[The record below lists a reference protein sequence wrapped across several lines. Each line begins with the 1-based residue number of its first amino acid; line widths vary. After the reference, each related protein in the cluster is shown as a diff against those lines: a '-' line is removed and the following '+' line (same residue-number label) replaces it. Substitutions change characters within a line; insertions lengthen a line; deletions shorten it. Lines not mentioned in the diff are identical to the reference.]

1 MSKKFDSINLWMTT
15 SRIETLVDGIF
26 AIAMTLLVLSIGVPD
41 ISTSLS
47 ESAFQQQLWVLW
59 PKLMCYALS
68 FWILAGFWRNN
79 HQQFYFIKRSDP
91 TLITI
96 NIFWLLCIALMPF
109 STEIIA
115 EYGGSYFT
123 ANIIFQ
129 LNLFLAG
136 FIYIL
141 NWQYAVR
148 KGLVDENIDGKTL
161 KLMNVSNL
169 SLPVLSL
176 LALGL
181 SYYVLAWSSLV
192 YLAHPIL
199 KKIIEKRYERTLNS

>member
-1 MSKKFDSINLWMTT
+1 MSNRTNTLNLWMTT

-26 AIAMTLLVLSIGVPD
+26 SIAMTLLVLSIGVPD
-41 ISTSLS
+41 IPYHLS
-47 ESAFQQQLWVLW
+47 EAAFQEQIWVLW

-79 HQQFYFIKRSDP
+79 HQQFQSIQRSNP

-96 NIFWLLCIALMPF
+96 NVFWLLFIALMPF

-115 EYGGSYFT
+115 EYGGAYLT

-129 LNLFLAG
+129 MNLFIAG

-148 KGLVDENIDGKTL
+148 KGLVDENIDKKTL
-161 KLMNVSNL
+161 KLINISNL
-169 SLPVLSL
+169 FLPVLSL
-176 LALGL
+176 LAMVLA
-181 SYYVLAWSSLV
+181 YYVMAWSNLI
-192 YLAHPIL
+192 YLIHPIL
-199 KKIIEKRYERTLNS
+199 KKS

>member
-1 MSKKFDSINLWMTT
+1 MSKQSDSINLWMTT

-26 AIAMTLLVLSIGVPD
+26 AIAMTLLVLNIGVPD
-41 ISTSLS
+41 IANNLS
-47 ESAFQQQLWVLW
+47 EAAFQQQLWVLW

-79 HQQFYFIKRSDP
+79 HQQFQFIKRSNP

-96 NIFWLLCIALMPF
+96 NVFWLLCIALMPF
-109 STEIIA
+109 STEIIS
-115 EYGGSYFT
+115 EYGGTYFT

-129 LNLFLAG
+129 INLFFAG

-148 KGLVDENIDGKTL
+148 KGLVEENIGEKTL
-161 KLMNVSNL
+161 KLMNISNL
-169 SLPVLSL
+169 FLPVLSIV
-176 LALGL
+176 ALGL
-181 SYYVLAWSSLV
+181 SYYVLAWSSVV
-192 YLAHPIL
+192 YLVHPIL
-199 KKIIEKRYERTLNS
+199 KKIIEKRYVDTSNN